1 MERSCAHVNPTRG
14 ITFEYKLERHLEN
27 QSPLEV
33 GLAELYTL
41 GLYFGMY
48 VT

>member
-1 MERSCAHVNPTRG
+1 MERSFAHVDPMGG
-14 ITFEYKLERHLEN
+14 IAFEYKLERHLEN

-33 GLAELYTL
+33 GLAGLYTL